1 MKRQIVV
8 SSVLGVLTHYYFLS
22 YYNYSKQESIHTKKQ
37 CPECKHNIF
46 DEDHRKMEVC
56 CRTCGL
62 VLVAPPHHSFEPAG
76 FYSCPA
82 QRRLRVHSKV
92 REKWWVVSYHL

>member
-37 CPECKHNIF
+37 CPECNHNIF
-46 DEDHRKMEVC
+46 DEDHQRMEVC

-62 VLVAPPHHSFEPAG
+62 VLVAPPNHSFEPAG
-76 FYSCPA
+76 YKYPP
-82 QRRLRVHSKV
+82 QRMKLRVHSMIH
-92 REKWWVVSYHL
+92 EKWWIVSYHL